1 MKFGYQMIKGK
12 YVIIS
17 SQLSVILKTY
27 ADYIMGTSLKTKAD
41 ELTALKVEYALGK
54 STWNKNRVQRMLT
67 DTNYLGNDTYP
78 QIIDKETFDKVQK
91 IMQSRNTQKNCN
103 RQEVFSSSI
112 VPIKCGICG
121 SFTTRRHIP
130 NSVEPKVVH
139 TCCNPDCKHIYHTT
153 DESLRNMVKAKMMQ
167 AIEIEM
173 QPLEEIILDIH
184 RLNNEIERD
193 LKSTNI
199 DPENLKNKIFQS
211 AALEYCLCTEKK
223 KSIDYSQVDP
233 CSQIFIREIK
243 SKVSAVYLK
252 SDGDICLQMTDG
264 QTIGKENDV
273 YVNGCN

>member
-12 YVIIS
+12 YVTVS

-54 STWNKNRVQRMLT
+54 SNWNKNRVQRMLT

-121 SFTTRRHIP
+121 CITTRRHIP
-130 NSVEPKVVH
+130 NSVKPKVVH

-153 DESLRNMVKAKMMQ
+153 DESLRNMVKVKMMQ

-223 KSIDYSQVDP
+223 KSMDYSQVDP

-252 SDGDICLQMTDG
+252 SDEDIWLQMTDG